1 MKTKIFLVIGALLA
15 GAIGYI
21 LRYPIDFHICSN
33 VYQFNGYLSCSD
45 ETIMSIGS
53 PLLIFSFYFLPIVL
67 ITVFTPRNIFI
78 SWLKLAVLVIPLLLI
93 FISTQPVVGSF
104 LSTNRDDT
112 ARLAGEIFT
121 VLSLTLIV
129 WKYYTSRRAN
139 SVKV

>member
-1 MKTKIFLVIGALLA
+1 MTYPLYFFAL
-15 GAIGYI
+15 
-21 LRYPIDFHICSN
+21 
-33 VYQFNGYLSCSD
+33 YL
-45 ETIMSIGS
+45 
-53 PLLIFSFYFLPIVL
+53 LPITIIL
-67 ITVFTPRNIFI
+67 VFVSNPVFK
-78 SWLKLAVLVIPLLLI
+78 SWLKLAVWAVPLLLI

-121 VLSLTLIV
+121 VLSFVLIT